1 MRTQRRARGV
11 LLIFRNV
18 LDYLRADEERVAS
31 MSENPKLHLP
41 LGYRMNRRSVLRVAG
56 LATAGLAGASLLA
69 ACADDDDDTTE
80 DVGAEPDD
88 DEEEEVEE
96 EEEEEEPEDD
106 DGEVDDAEDM
116 TVDVSQWS
124 PEYINEIAGT
134 MDVDTAAFCA
144 SVVPLDYEGSVT
156 FSYIGPTEASPQI
169 TWDFDEEFWEAW
181 NETYPG
187 IPLAVGD
194 GVQSHTYGDMLDQVR
209 TAAFGNAAPN
219 VARLPILWGVE
230 FAARGMLEEIDL
242 ADFGFSEEDFWPGA
256 LQSCMWEGRL
266 YGIPTNNETMALI
279 WNKNLFEEAG
289 LDPESPPATWD
300 DVVEYSRII
309 SEETGAHGFGMVAR
323 VNHGNTPFRFMPTLW
338 AYGGSA
344 LDEAEDNPQY
354 QESLL
359 RSDGAKAAL
368 QAYYDMYVRDQS
380 VPTGALTNDNT
391 ANTDL
396 FIGGQLGMYIG
407 HPSEYAAMVDR
418 AANATGAE
426 QELAQAVVDSIGYGL
441 IPEGPARRAVVFGG
455 SNVHIFKDEFSDHD
469 LDWDAA
475 RALIAFQCAPEWSI
489 KMAWAGSNP
498 GHLGGFRTHYM
509 QQRLDEINF
518 LDVTSSML
526 PYGIPFPVIP
536 EATEIMNITIPEL
549 LQNVL
554 TEQMSV
560 DDAAER
566 AADEV
571 ESIVQGREGY

>member
-1 MRTQRRARGV
+1 MA
-11 LLIFRNV
+11 
-18 LDYLRADEERVAS
+18 EEL
-31 MSENPKLHLP
+31 NKLNLP
-41 LGYRMNRRSVLRVAG
+41 LGYRMNRRSVLRAAG
-56 LATAGLAGASLLA
+56 LATAGIAGASLLA
-69 ACADDDDDTTE
+69 ACETDDDE
-80 DVGAEPDD
+80 PDVGAAETDD
-88 DEEEEVEE
+88 DEDEEDVEE
-96 EEEEEEPEDD
+96 PEEDEEEEEPD
-106 DGEVDDAEDM
+106 DDAEDM

-124 PEYINEIAGT
+124 PEYIQEIAGT
-134 MDVDTAAFCA
+134 MDFDTAEFC
-144 SVVPLDYEGSVT
+144 SNIVPLDYEGSVT
-156 FSYIGPTEASPQI
+156 FSYIGPTEASPQV
-169 TWDFDEEFWEAW
+169 TWDYDEEFWEAW

-187 IPLAVGD
+187 IPLSVGE
-194 GVQSHTYGDMLDQVR
+194 GVQSHTYGDMLDQIR

-230 FAARGMLEEIDL
+230 FAARDMLEEINL
-242 ADFGFSEEDFWPGA
+242 ADFGFSEDDFWPGA
-256 LQSCMWEGRL
+256 LQSCMWEGKL

-279 WNKNLFEEAG
+279 YNKQLFEDAG
-289 LDPESPPATWD
+289 LDPEDPPATWD
-300 DVVEYSRII
+300 EVVEYSRII

-344 LDEAEDNPQY
+344 LDEAEDDPQY

-407 HPSEYAAMVDR
+407 HPAEYASMVDR
-418 AANATGAE
+418 AEQATGEEA
-426 QELAQAVVDSIGYGL
+426 ELAQEVVDNIGYTL

-455 SNVHIFKDEFSDHD
+455 SNIHIFKEEYSDHE

-475 RALIAFQCAPEWSI
+475 RAIIAFQCAPEWST
-489 KMAWAGSNP
+489 KLAWAGSNP
-498 GHLGGFRTHYM
+498 GHLQGFRTHWM
-509 QQRLDEINF
+509 EQRLEEIDF
-518 LDVTSSML
+518 LEVASAML
-526 PYGIPFPVIP
+526 PFGIPFPVIP
-536 EATEIMNITIPEL
+536 EATEIMNITIPEM

-560 DDAAER
+560 DDAAEQ
-566 AADEV
+566 AADEI
-571 ESIVQGREGY
+571 EDIVAGRSGY

>member
-1 MRTQRRARGV
+1 M
-11 LLIFRNV
+11 
-18 LDYLRADEERVAS
+18 ADEF
-31 MSENPKLHLP
+31 KYTLP
-41 LGYRMNRRSVLRVAG
+41 LGSRVSRRSVLRVAG

-69 ACADDDDDTTE
+69 ACGDEDEDE
-80 DVGAEPDD
+80 PDVGATETD
-88 DEEEEVEE
+88 DEEEEVDEE
-96 EEEEEEPEDD
+96 PEEDLEEDEEVEEEEPEEDEEETAEP
-106 DGEVDDAEDM
+106 GEDM
-116 TVDVSQWS
+116 SVDVSQWS
-124 PEYINEIAGT
+124 PEYIREIAGT
-134 MDVDTAAFCA
+134 MDFDTKEFCD

-169 TWDFDEEFWEAW
+169 EWDYDEEFWEAW
-181 NETYPG
+181 ADTYPN
-187 IPLAVGD
+187 IPLEVGD
-194 GVQSHTYGDMLDQVR
+194 NVQSHTYGDMLDQVR
-209 TAAFGNAAPN
+209 TSAFGNAAPN

-230 FAARGMLEEIDL
+230 FAARGMLEEINL
-242 ADFGFSEEDFWPGA
+242 EDFGFTEDDFWPGA
-256 LQSCMWEGRL
+256 LQSCMWEGQL

-279 WNKNLFEEAG
+279 WNKQLFEEAG
-289 LDPESPPATWD
+289 LDPESPPETWD

-344 LDEAEDNPQY
+344 LDEAEDDPQY

-418 AANATGAE
+418 AANATGEE
-426 QELAQAVVDSIGYGL
+426 QELAQQVVDSIGYGL

-455 SNVHIFKDEFSDHD
+455 SNVHIFKEEYSDHE

-489 KMAWAGSNP
+489 KRAWAGSNP
-498 GHLGGFRTHYM
+498 GHLGGFRTHWM
-509 QQRLDEINF
+509 QERLDEIDF

-560 DDAAER
+560 DDAAEQ
-566 AADEV
+566 AAEEV
-571 ESIVQGREGY
+571 EDIVQGRSGY

>member
-1 MRTQRRARGV
+1 
-11 LLIFRNV
+11 
-18 LDYLRADEERVAS
+18 
-31 MSENPKLHLP
+31 MSEESRFSLP
-41 LGYRMNRRSVLRVAG
+41 LGYRISRRSVLRTAG

-69 ACADDDDDTTE
+69 ACGDDDDDE
-80 DVGAEPDD
+80 DVAAEPDTEEED
-88 DEEEEVEE
+88 EEEVDEPEDEPEDEEEEDEE
-96 EEEEEEPEDD
+96 EEETDEPDEAD
-106 DGEVDDAEDM
+106 EEDM

-124 PEYINEIAGT
+124 PEYIREIAGT
-134 MDVDTAAFCA
+134 MDFDTAEFCA
-144 SVVPLDYEGSVT
+144 GVVPLDYEGSVT
-156 FSYIGPTEASPQI
+156 FSYVGPTEASPQI

-194 GVQSHTYGDMLDQVR
+194 DVQSHTYGDMLDQTR

-230 FAARGMLEEIDL
+230 FAARDMLEEIHL
-242 ADFGFSEEDFWPGA
+242 EDFGFQESDFWPGA
-256 LQSCMWEGRL
+256 LQSCMWEGKL

-279 WNKNLFEEAG
+279 WSKKLFEEAG
-289 LDPESPPATWD
+289 LDPEEPPATWD

-344 LDEAEDNPQY
+344 LDEAEDDPQY

-368 QAYYDMYVRDQS
+368 QAYHDMYVRDGS

-418 AANATGAE
+418 AANATGEEA
-426 QELAQAVVDSIGYGL
+426 ELAQQVVDNIGYGL

-455 SNVHIFKDEFSDHD
+455 SNVHIFKDEYSDHD

-475 RALIAFQCAPEWSI
+475 RALIAFQCAPEWST
-489 KMAWAGSNP
+489 KLAWAGSNP
-498 GHLGGFRTHYM
+498 GHLQGFRTHWM
-509 QQRLDEINF
+509 QERLDEINF

-526 PYGIPFPVIP
+526 PFGIPFPVIP
-536 EATEIMNITIPEL
+536 EATEIMNITIPEM

-554 TEQMSV
+554 TEQMTV
-560 DDAAER
+560 DEAAEQ
-566 AADEV
+566 AATEV
-571 ESIVQGREGY
+571 EDIVGGRTGY